1 MSWETATDKLIEA
14 FNELH
19 FSDIKEVG
27 IPPDYPNLQGGTPIT
42 YISESRARFDY
53 GNQNVLERAITSV
66 ALNNLVIVLHQN
78 DQRDADLHTLRQYY
92 SDVVKQVRAK
102 VEEKEFNRAF
112 ASDGDVGF
120 SAGVIDVQPNFD
132 PTRPIAWVWFVI
144 EVRAFH

>member
-1 MSWETATDKLIEA
+1 MSWETATDALIEA

-19 FSDIKEVG
+19 FSDIEEVG
-27 IPPDYPNLQGGTPIT
+27 IPADFPNLVGGTPAV

-66 ALNNLVIVLHQN
+66 ALNNLVVVMHI
-78 DQRDADLHTLRQYY
+78 DDARESNLHTLRQYY
-92 SDVVKQVRAK
+92 SDVVQQIRAK

-132 PTRPIAWVWFVI
+132 PTRPIAWVWVVI